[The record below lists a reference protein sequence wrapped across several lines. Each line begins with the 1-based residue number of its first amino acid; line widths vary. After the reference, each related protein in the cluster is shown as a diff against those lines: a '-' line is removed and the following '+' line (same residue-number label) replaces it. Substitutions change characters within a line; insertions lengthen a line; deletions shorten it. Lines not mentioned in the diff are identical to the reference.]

1 MEYYG
6 GLDPQKKMYNNIVF
20 CTFVLSLVFIIM
32 IVMLIL
38 ISVMINKVIESKI
51 KL

>member
-32 IVMLIL
+32 IVVLIL
-38 ISVMINKVIESKI
+38 MSITINKVIELKI
-51 KL
+51 NL

>member
-20 CTFVLSLVFIIM
+20 CTFVLSLVFIVM

-38 ISVMINKVIESKI
+38 MSIMTNKVMKG
-51 KL
+51 KV